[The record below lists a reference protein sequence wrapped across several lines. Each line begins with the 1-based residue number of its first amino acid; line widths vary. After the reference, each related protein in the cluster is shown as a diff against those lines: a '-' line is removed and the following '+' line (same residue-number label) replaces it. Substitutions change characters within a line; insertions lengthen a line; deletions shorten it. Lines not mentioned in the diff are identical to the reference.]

1 MADRVVNPTA
11 RASDSTTSLWKA
23 GLASLPFV
31 VAFALTGVEIY
42 QHFGPL
48 AEESPDHALT
58 LIALGLG
65 SVPLCLAVTDL
76 MLSSRQWDANWAY
89 LQELSGRLEKEYL
102 HFFNVNLSVTAA
114 SFGTRVLKLVTALA
128 LGILFA
134 AGFALT
140 LGAVVADVKDLAP
153 LEAPPAPSSS
163 PSSGSGVSDSSA
175 VPNLPPQAPPSATG
189 PVPGVL
195 PPESATKA
203 EALPV
208 SPTTTLHGGFDF
220 ALIPPPA
227 TIAGATG
234 GGTTGKSLSASRM
247 RFALR
252 GLGFALL
259 GSYILFIWLAITRLQ
274 LVAVSA
280 TFLLTSLSRGALA
293 AGLGFALGAIG
304 INQLVSS
311 NADAFLY
318 LAAGLYPNWLMNAL
332 KKRASLAFE
341 ADDLTTEVLPLCLVD
356 GIQDGIVD
364 RLGDFGILDAQHL
377 AKCNPIELSLR
388 TNFPIMRILDWVD
401 QAMLIGYVRRQISAF
416 RIVGIRSASDLAT
429 LYADSLE
436 SPTDPDAAKAARKS
450 RADTV
455 MSLLAKESKW
465 GPDQLLA
472 VARFSLDESTVKF
485 IKQIRVFDPEL
496 ATIRRNSPELEQD
509 RSRDHKEAP
518 APVVHPAPPSQ
529 FAPPPPAPAPIPP
542 VAHAVAPTPQ
552 GGGPVVVQP
561 RAIPPLAIG
570 DLVPR
575 GDGAPPAAVPAP
587 TQTEKDKP

>member
-1 MADRVVNPTA
+1 MADQVVDPTA

-31 VAFALTGVEIY
+31 AAFAFAGVEIY
-42 QHFGPL
+42 RHFGPL
-48 AEESPDHALT
+48 AEDSPGSALT

-153 LEAPPAPSSS
+153 AEALPAPNPAPSGAGA
-163 PSSGSGVSDSSA
+163 PNSA
-175 VPNLPPQAPPSATG
+175 VAPAATNTPHLPPQAPAAATNA
-189 PVPGVL
+189 VPAL
-195 PPESATKA
+195 PPPEGATKA
-203 EALPV
+203 EALPG
-208 SPTTTLHGGFDF
+208 SPTAILHGGFDF
-220 ALIPPPA
+220 GLIPPPGTVVGA
-227 TIAGATG
+227 NGAGA
-234 GGTTGKSLSASRM
+234 TGKSLSTSRM

-341 ADDLTTEVLPLCLVD
+341 ADDLTTDVLPLCLVD

-364 RLGDFGILDAQHL
+364 RLGDFGILDVQHL

-416 RIVGIRSASDLAT
+416 RIVGVRSASDLAT

-436 SPTDPDAAKAARKS
+436 LPTDPDATKVARKA

-455 MSLLAKESKW
+455 MS
-465 GPDQLLA
+465 
-472 VARFSLDESTVKF
+472 
-485 IKQIRVFDPEL
+485 
-496 ATIRRNSPELEQD
+496 
-509 RSRDHKEAP
+509 
-518 APVVHPAPPSQ
+518 
-529 FAPPPPAPAPIPP
+529 
-542 VAHAVAPTPQ
+542 PTPLF
-552 GGGPVVVQP
+552 PVSHQCQKS
-561 RAIPPLAIG
+561 
-570 DLVPR
+570 LVL
-575 GDGAPPAAVPAP
+575 
-587 TQTEKDKP
+587 